1 MKKRTGGLRAEASR
15 AEGAYKRFGSVTQN
29 LGAGAIH
36 LPRACKVDRVPTG
49 WNIRWVAC
57 EAFAQAVLD
66 VAGQPREV

>member
-49 WNIRWVAC
+49 WNIRWAAC
-57 EAFAQAVLD
+57 EAFAAAVLN